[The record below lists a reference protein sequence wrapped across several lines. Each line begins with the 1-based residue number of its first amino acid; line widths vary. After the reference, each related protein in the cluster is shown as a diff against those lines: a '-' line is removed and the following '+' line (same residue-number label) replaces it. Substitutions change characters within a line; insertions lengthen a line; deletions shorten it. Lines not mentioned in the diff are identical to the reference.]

1 MRTYQKPILLLL
13 LSIALHC
20 SFKTTNAQ
28 ISYTAN
34 DAGSVPAY
42 NGTFLYGNNMGY
54 YGPTWDNI
62 TLSNIAAGNPLINV
76 AGVGSKSFRILL
88 PEEFVDFWGYDVS
101 IAQYNHYA
109 TLGMRDHTL
118 FVSSPSAAHRDNN
131 YYGGCSQ
138 PSALWA
144 NMFTPIWDGG
154 ANGTPVNDNNYYALY
169 IYKLAIRYKSYN
181 KFWEILNEPDYDFS
195 GNSWKLPGQP
205 GNWWENNPSPCDLI
219 NMRAPIFHYVRLLRI
234 SYEVIKSVD
243 STAYVTVG
251 GIGYNSF
258 LDAILRNTDN
268 PVDGSVTAEYPLK
281 GGAYF
286 DVLSFHNYPM
296 YNLRYWDNS
305 INNFTYI
312 RHSDAA
318 AQEFINVKT
327 QMANLLGTYGYN
339 NTVYPAKHF
348 ICTENN
354 IPRKE
359 FGDYIGTD
367 LAQYNYIIKAL
378 VGCQQNSIRQFYI
391 YAMGEPKT
399 YAEATN
405 EYDMMGL
412 YQKLEGVGPVTSGG
426 VYNGVYGQQY
436 TNEGIAF
443 KTTSDI
449 LLNYQYDN
457 AKTATLNLPATIGGA
472 AFRDATGNFV
482 YVLWAKTSID
492 KSEVANA
499 TYTFPVA
506 ANVAPLLNKREWNY
520 SVTNTTSSI
529 PSVNVALTGTPIF
542 LSENFQL
549 VALTEEEKEKRKA
562 EKKLAL
568 NVSPNPANN
577 FSFVKFTLTSPAR
590 VRITIF
596 DAQGKL
602 VKSIPVPSQFATGTH
617 SVPIYGMEAWSS
629 GLYYCRFETEILQIM
644 KKLVIAR

>member
-1 MRTYQKPILLLL
+1 
-13 LSIALHC
+13 
-20 SFKTTNAQ
+20 
-28 ISYTAN
+28 
-34 DAGSVPAY
+34 
-42 NGTFLYGNNMGY
+42 MGY
-54 YGPTWDNI
+54 YGSTWNNI
-62 TLSNIAAGNPLINV
+62 TLSNIAAGNPLLNV
-76 AGVGSKSFRILL
+76 AGVGSKSFRIPL

-118 FVSSPSAAHRDNN
+118 FVGSPSAAHRDNS

-138 PSALWA
+138 PSSLWA

-205 GNWWENNPSPCDLI
+205 GNWWDNNPSPCDLV

-251 GIGYNSF
+251 GIGYTSF

-296 YNLRYWDNS
+296 YNLRYWDNGV
-305 INNFTYI
+305 NNFVYT

-318 AQEFINVKT
+318 ANEFINAKN
-327 QMANLLGTYGYN
+327 QMANVLNTYGYN

-359 FGDYIGTD
+359 FGDYIGSD
-367 LAQYNYIIKAL
+367 QAQTNYIIKAL
-378 VGCQQNSIRQFYI
+378 VGCQQNSIRQYYI
-391 YAMGEPKT
+391 FAMGEPKT
-399 YAEATN
+399 YAEATQGY
-405 EYDMMGL
+405 EMMGL
-412 YQKLEGVGPVTSGG
+412 YQKLDGVGPVLGG
-426 VYNGVYGQQY
+426 IYGQQY

-443 KTTSDI
+443 KTTSDL

-457 AKTATLNLPATIGGA
+457 AKTATLSLPATIGGA
-472 AFRDATGNFV
+472 AFRDAIGNYVF
-482 YVLWAKTSID
+482 VLWAKTTVD
-492 KSEVANA
+492 KSESAAA
-499 TYTFPVA
+499 TYSFPAA

-520 SVTNTTSSI
+520 SVTNTTTSL
-529 PSVNVALTGTPIF
+529 PSTNIALTGTPVF
-542 LSENFQL
+542 LSGNFQL
-549 VALTEEEKEKRKA
+549 VALEEEEKEKREA

-568 NVSPNPANN
+568 SVSPNPANR
-577 FSFVKFTLTSPAR
+577 FASVKFTLTSPAR

-602 VKSIPVPSQFATGTH
+602 VKSIPVASQLATGSH
-617 SVPIYGMEAWSS
+617 SIPINGMDTWPS
-629 GLYYCRFETEILQIM
+629 GIYYCRFETEILQIM
-644 KKLVIAR
+644 KKLAIAR